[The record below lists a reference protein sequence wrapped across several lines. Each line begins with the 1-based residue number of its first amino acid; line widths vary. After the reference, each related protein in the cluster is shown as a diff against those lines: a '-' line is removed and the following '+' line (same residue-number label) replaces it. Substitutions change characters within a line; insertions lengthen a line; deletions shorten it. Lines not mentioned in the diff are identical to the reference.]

1 MAERLPDK
9 NDLLMT
15 ATTARRGTTL
25 LLLATLLGGLTLVSV
40 TGPASAHD
48 ELRSSSPGEGTRVEG
63 PPAEVVLTFD
73 EPALAVGTEVV
84 VTGPSGSV
92 ATGPPRLV
100 GNDVRQPLTSG
111 PAGAYTVVWRVTSAD
126 GHPVSGTFGFT
137 ADQASASTT
146 TTNAPTAT
154 PTSTTT
160 VTATA
165 TATATATVAP
175 PVEAAGGFPL
185 LAVGATAVVVVVGA
199 LVGVWAVRRQRSEG
213 G

>member
-15 ATTARRGTTL
+15 ATTVRRGATL
-25 LLLATLLGGLTLVSV
+25 LLLTTLLGGLTLVSV
-40 TGPASAHD
+40 AGPASAHD
-48 ELRSSSPGEGTRVEG
+48 VLRSTSPRDGTHVER

-73 EPALAVGTEVV
+73 EPALAVGTEVL

-100 GNDVRQPLTSG
+100 DNEVRQSLAGG

-154 PTSTTT
+154 PTST
-160 VTATA
+160 
-165 TATATATVAP
+165 
-175 PVEAAGGFPL
+175 
-185 LAVGATAVVVVVGA
+185 
-199 LVGVWAVRRQRSEG
+199 RQ
-213 G
+213 